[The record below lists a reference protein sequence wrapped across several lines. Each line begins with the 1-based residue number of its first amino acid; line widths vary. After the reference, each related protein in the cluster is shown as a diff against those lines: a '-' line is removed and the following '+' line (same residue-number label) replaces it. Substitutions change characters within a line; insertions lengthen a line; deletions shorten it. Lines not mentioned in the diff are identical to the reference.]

1 MIAKGV
7 DHMLEAVFSTLG
19 DIITQLAAML
29 VSIFTAVVDIFYT
42 AGATEADPG
51 KLTIIGILALVSV
64 GLSLV
69 MWGFNFILKLLKFR

>member
-1 MIAKGV
+1 
-7 DHMLEAVFSTLG
+7 MLEAVFSTLG

-29 VSIFTAVVDIFYT
+29 VSIFTSVVDIFYT

-51 KLTIIGILALVSV
+51 ELTIIGILALVSV